1 MARRPLEKEDL
12 CLDGGRRTT
21 QLMRDSLGSVMIYG
35 DLRFRDRLVR
45 GIVGAILGGGAAFL
59 LTLRWDMRGQRPWG
73 AHSFLVPATAI
84 GAAIGAALA
93 FRVKRIV

>member
-1 MARRPLEKEDL
+1 VEQVYLECGRP
-12 CLDGGRRTT
+12 TA

-45 GIVGAILGGGAAFL
+45 AIVGAILGGGAAFL

-73 AHSFLVPATAI
+73 AHSSLLPATVI

-93 FRVKRIV
+93 FRV